1 MALTVGDLIELL
13 ERYKVT
19 HAGGANDQVLLKDP
33 NPFALANH
41 ISFSSDVRW
50 NTSLETGV
58 RSLILSTDTP
68 EPAGPAT
75 FSVDEMFG
83 ELQENKLDEEGW
95 PADQNRYPLYEVTVP
110 LLIGKTLDNT
120 TFVERELPVGTQF
133 LATTFLDAKQ
143 NDRTDDDESYLIIRV
158 QHEFAEYQ
166 AKLTDFQ
173 DHAALI
179 REAQ

>member
-1 MALTVGDLIELL
+1 MALTVDNLIGLL
-13 ERYKVT
+13 ERYKAT
-19 HAGGANDQVLLKDP
+19 HAGGADDQVLLKDP

-50 NTSLETGV
+50 STSLETGV

-68 EPAGPAT
+68 AGPAT
-75 FSVDEMFG
+75 FSVDEMFD

-95 PADQNRYPLYEVTVP
+95 PADRIRYPLYEVTDS

-120 TFVERELPVGTQF
+120 MFVERELPVGTQF

-143 NDRTDDDESYLIIRV
+143 NDHATDGESYLIIRV

-166 AKLTDFQ
+166 VRLTDFQ
-173 DHAALI
+173 DHAALL